1 MLIKEIVVTGDSGID
16 YTLRADVA
24 GVTCECPAF
33 KFSNDA
39 SCKHIRYVQA
49 RVVPAPALES
59 VTLKVTQ

>member
-33 KFSNDA
+33 KFSTDA

-49 RVVPAPALES
+49 RVQPAAQLEHFKL
-59 VTLKVTQ
+59 VE